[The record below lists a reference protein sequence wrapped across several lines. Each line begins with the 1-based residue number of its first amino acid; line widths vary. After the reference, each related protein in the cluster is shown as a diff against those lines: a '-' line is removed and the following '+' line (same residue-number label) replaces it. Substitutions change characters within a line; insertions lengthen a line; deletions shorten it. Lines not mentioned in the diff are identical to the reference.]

1 MKWAYHKKWVSHLWK
16 ARALTFW
23 SCGLKRLVNE
33 AAAGHHVLCPNS
45 HIMSRW
51 HWKDMSCGLPTTLSL
66 FSNLLLFSIYL
77 ACLFLV
83 LLFLPFILLR
93 PRSIK
98 VPKKSKSSIFPNYSD
113 ILCCRTQ
120 WSIVMKNWCKLL
132 TCYIP
137 SLFIIALTWNSKL
150 QTKRN
155 FRNEALHAV
164 LGQGLILFQMAKYDI
179 QKSRTIWW
187 WPLYFQFS
195 FSQSDLLE

>member
-1 MKWAYHKKWVSHLWK
+1 MA
-16 ARALTFW
+16 
-23 SCGLKRLVNE
+23 LKR
-33 AAAGHHVLCPNS
+33 HVVRSS
-45 HIMSRW
+45 HNFVPFFQSSTFF
-51 HWKDMSCGLPTTLSL
+51 DLSC
-66 FSNLLLFSIYL
+66 
-77 ACLFLV
+77 
-83 LLFLPFILLR
+83 LPFSRITIFAFY
-93 PRSIK
+93 SSATAINK
-98 VPKKSKSSIFPNYSD
+98 GTKKSKSSIFPNYSD